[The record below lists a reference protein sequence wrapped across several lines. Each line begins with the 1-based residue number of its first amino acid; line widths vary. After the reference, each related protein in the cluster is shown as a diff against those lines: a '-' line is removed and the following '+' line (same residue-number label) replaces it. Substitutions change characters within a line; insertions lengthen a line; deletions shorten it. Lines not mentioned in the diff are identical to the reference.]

1 MKEKTTGWA
10 NRALLAMV
18 TLLITY
24 FSIVSTFT
32 NSRVS
37 DIECRTEKCDERVVV
52 TERNI
57 AVILEKIRN
66 IESILVMMREEMLNR
81 QRTD

>member
-1 MKEKTTGWA
+1 MKDKTIGWT
-10 NRALLAMV
+10 NRALLAVV

-32 NSRVS
+32 NARVS
-37 DIECRTEKCDERVVV
+37 DIECRTEKYEEKVVV
-52 TERNI
+52 SERNI

-81 QRTD
+81 QRPD